1 MIKKFNKTKFLKG
14 VKNVAI
20 VSAYAIIAVAL
31 IQKMGYADAI
41 PSQYTGDLGADANT
55 LFNKAGAILNTIK
68 GGLLKISAAAVTI
81 AVACGVFMKKFSMGK
96 QDKIETGNKLIRDS
110 IIGFVV
116 LNSMTYITDY
126 IMQLSN
132 AAGTVQ

>member
-31 IQKMGYADAI
+31 IQKMGYAAV

-55 LFNKAGAILNTIK
+55 LFNRAGAILNTIK

>member
-31 IQKMGYADAI
+31 MQKMGYAGVGE
-41 PSQYTGDLGADANT
+41 QYTADLGDNTNT
-55 LFNKAGAILNTIK
+55 LFHKAGAILNTIK
-68 GGLLKISAAAVTI
+68 LGLLKISAAAVTI

-132 AAGTVQ
+132 AADTVQ

>member
-1 MIKKFNKTKFLKG
+1 MIKKFNREKFLKG
-14 VKNVAI
+14 LKNVAI
-20 VSAYAIIAVAL
+20 VAAYAVIAVAL
-31 IQKMGYADAI
+31 MQKMGFAVGA
-41 PSQYTGDLGADANT
+41 QYTGNITSVDNDLFT
-55 LFNKAGAILNTIK
+55 KAGAILNTVK

-126 IMQLSN
+126 IMSISS
-132 AAGTVQ
+132 AASSVK

>member
-31 IQKMGYADAI
+31 MQKMGYAGVGD
-41 PSQYTGDLGADANT
+41 QYTADLGDSANT
-55 LFNKAGAILNTIK
+55 LFHKAGAILNTIK
-68 GGLLKISAAAVTI
+68 SGLLKISAAAVTI

-132 AAGTVQ
+132 AAETVQ

>member
-31 IQKMGYADAI
+31 MQKMGYAGVGE
-41 PSQYTGDLGADANT
+41 QNT
-55 LFNKAGAILNTIK
+55 QTLNNLDSDLFNKAGAILNTVK

-126 IMQLSN
+126 VMSLSK
-132 AAGTVQ
+132 AASSVN